1 MSIKKDNIN
10 VTAIKYN
17 SQDVNKVIL
26 DNKCV

>member
-1 MSIKKDNIN
+1 MSIKKDNIS

>member
-10 VTAIKYN
+10 VTTIKYN